1 MNMGYFSNLAI
12 DCLDDYED
20 NSYPS
25 PERQLL
31 WRLDDLKDRLEELI
45 AEGASYRNG
54 YIYTEN
60 DIRYALP
67 EHLGDISKVERAIE
81 LAKEDLLNKYG
92 INVYE
97 AEKTDSTE
105 EIVSEFE
112 TEDGFEQIALID
124 TILPVVLSQN
134 KSAA

>member
-1 MNMGYFSNLAI
+1 MIMGYFSNLAI
-12 DCLDDYED
+12 DRLDDYED
-20 NSYPS
+20 HSYPS

-31 WRLDDLKDRLEELI
+31 WRLDDLKDRLSELVTT
-45 AEGASYRNG
+45 GGPYRSG
-54 YIYTEN
+54 YIYTED

>member
-12 DCLDDYED
+12 DCLGDYED

-60 DIRYALP
+60 DI
-67 EHLGDISKVERAIE
+67 
-81 LAKEDLLNKYG
+81 
-92 INVYE
+92 
-97 AEKTDSTE
+97 
-105 EIVSEFE
+105 
-112 TEDGFEQIALID
+112 
-124 TILPVVLSQN
+124 
-134 KSAA
+134 

>member
-45 AEGASYRNG
+45 AEGASYRTG
-54 YIYTEN
+54 YNYTEN

-67 EHLGDISKVERAIE
+67 EHLGDISKVERAIK

-97 AEKTDSTE
+97 AEETDSTE
-105 EIVSEFE
+105 EIVSGFE
-112 TEDGFEQIALID
+112 SEDGYEQITLID
-124 TILPVVLSQN
+124 TILPAILSQN
-134 KSAA
+134 KIAA

>member
-1 MNMGYFSNLAI
+1 M
-12 DCLDDYED
+12 
-20 NSYPS
+20 
-25 PERQLL
+25 
-31 WRLDDLKDRLEELI
+31 I

-67 EHLGDISKVERAIE
+67 EHLGDISKVERAIK

-97 AEKTDSTE
+97 AEETDSTE
-105 EIVSEFE
+105 EIVSGFE
-112 TEDGFEQIALID
+112 SEDGYEQITLID
-124 TILPVVLSQN
+124 TILPAILSQN
-134 KSAA
+134 KIAA

>member
-1 MNMGYFSNLAI
+1 MGYFLNMAV
-12 DCLDDYED
+12 DMRDDED
-20 NSYPS
+20 HSCPP

-31 WRLDDLKDRLEELI
+31 WRLDDLKDRLSELVTT
-45 AEGASYRNG
+45 GGMYRSG
-54 YIYTEN
+54 YIYPED

-67 EHLGDISKVERAIE
+67 EHLGDISKVERAIK

-112 TEDGFEQIALID
+112 TEDGFEQIVLID
-124 TILPVVLSQN
+124 TILPVSCR
-134 KSAA
+134 KIS

>member
-31 WRLDDLKDRLEELI
+31 WRLDDLKYRLEELI

-67 EHLGDISKVERAIE
+67 EHLGDISKVERAIK

-97 AEKTDSTE
+97 AEETDSTE
-105 EIVSEFE
+105 EIVSGFE
-112 TEDGFEQIALID
+112 SEDGYEQIALID
-124 TILPVVLSQN
+124 TILPAILSQN
-134 KSAA
+134 KIAA

>member
-1 MNMGYFSNLAI
+1 M
-12 DCLDDYED
+12 
-20 NSYPS
+20 
-25 PERQLL
+25 
-31 WRLDDLKDRLEELI
+31 KELI
-45 AEGASYRNG
+45 SEGAAYRNG
-54 YIYTEN
+54 YIYSEN

-134 KSAA
+134 KLAA

>member
-1 MNMGYFSNLAI
+1 MHQHFTVSVFI
-12 DCLDDYED
+12 KPCVIE
-20 NSYPS
+20 NS
-25 PERQLL
+25 
-31 WRLDDLKDRLEELI
+31 I
-45 AEGASYRNG
+45 A
-54 YIYTEN
+54 
-60 DIRYALP
+60 
-67 EHLGDISKVERAIE
+67 

-134 KSAA
+134 KLAA